1 MQQIPS
7 TLAEALTNTERI
19 QVVTERDA
27 PFTIVHVNAAWCRA
41 SQCRHIGWRLLFW
54 SAGPLV
60 LSVGGA
66 QPTGAADDPTVS
78 ATVDIDATAE
88 LATCA

>member
-1 MQQIPS
+1 MHAFYNAADAE
-7 TLAEALTNTERI
+7 TLSFSMRYAG
-19 QVVTERDA
+19 A
-27 PFTIVHVNAAWCRA
+27 PF
-41 SQCRHIGWRLLFW
+41 
-54 SAGPLV
+54 
-60 LSVGGA
+60 SVGGA